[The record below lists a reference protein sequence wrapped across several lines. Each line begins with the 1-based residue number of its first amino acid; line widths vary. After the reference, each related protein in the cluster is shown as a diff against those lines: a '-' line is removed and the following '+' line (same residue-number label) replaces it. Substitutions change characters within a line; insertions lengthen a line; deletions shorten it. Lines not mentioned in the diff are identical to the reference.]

1 MSKGTKLG
9 LALATAFLLLLPETG
24 TAQQSAAEGVRL
36 WSQNCG
42 RCHNFRPAEER
53 SDREWTTIVAHMRA
67 RANLTKSAAEAILA
81 FLQSSNGSESAS
93 APGSTGEAPPVAAAT
108 PDAVSLPGSERD
120 ALVRLLQRLVV
131 VSLPLR

>member
-1 MSKGTKLG
+1 MSKGTKL
-9 LALATAFLLLLPETG
+9 AVTLATAFLLLPQMG
-24 TAQQSAAEGVRL
+24 AAQQSAADGVRL

-81 FLQSSNGSESAS
+81 FLQSSNGAESAS
-93 APGSTGEAPPVAAAT
+93 ASGSAGESPTVSSTDATVEAPVA
-108 PDAVSLPGSERD
+108 DAD
-120 ALVRLLQRLVV
+120 ALLRLLHRIVIV
-131 VSLPLR
+131 ALPRG